1 MLPLKILQKTHPSAT
16 YLIKDGK
23 AIKDIVI
30 ANRKKTDLEWFDYSL
45 KDKYGLEFI
54 PAEIVAEVNELARP
68 SIRYN
73 QRSDARSIAI
83 AKEKVFPAFVESV
96 IEALPIFY
104 DEDTRKVTFMDFLVV
119 CPLNPIFSDLKVYVP
134 SVKAGMLRL
143 PRTNLKN
150 MVGRYVSCKIE
161 NLQLCKLPNP
171 YETKGIWNNY
181 YAEGS
186 IDYAEWLANNDIKKA
201 LTEEPKKGASRAIVE
216 RIEREKNEWLE
227 RTYQGLIAQ
236 SSERGIHVIC
246 NDFGYFTV
254 YIPRKRISHTYDS
267 VVPSC
272 ALKFKVGEKIE
283 FKILAEQIYKPGIEN
298 QIVADAK
305 CLEVSPR
312 EKVVQLIDENRLVGT
327 THKAYVVDY
336 NITKGHR
343 IELEDIAGVTVKL
356 DGRAPI
362 SPDFVIKKTPIYV
375 KVERARRTLKSSS
388 DDLRF
393 SVHCTFIS
401 DAGTRDKAANLF
413 KF

>member
-1 MLPLKILQKTHPSAT
+1 M
-16 YLIKDGK
+16 
-23 AIKDIVI
+23 
-30 ANRKKTDLEWFDYSL
+30 
-45 KDKYGLEFI
+45 
-54 PAEIVAEVNELARP
+54 
-68 SIRYN
+68 
-73 QRSDARSIAI
+73 
-83 AKEKVFPAFVESV
+83 
-96 IEALPIFY
+96 
-104 DEDTRKVTFMDFLVV
+104 
-119 CPLNPIFSDLKVYVP
+119 
-134 SVKAGMLRL
+134 
-143 PRTNLKN
+143 
-150 MVGRYVSCKIE
+150 
-161 NLQLCKLPNP
+161 
-171 YETKGIWNNY
+171 
-181 YAEGS
+181 
-186 IDYAEWLANNDIKKA
+186 
-201 LTEEPKKGASRAIVE
+201 
-216 RIEREKNEWLE
+216 
-227 RTYQGLIAQ
+227 
-236 SSERGIHVIC
+236 
-246 NDFGYFTV
+246 

-312 EKVVQLIDENRLVGT
+312 EKIVQLIDENRLVGT